1 MGNTAIFDEVQTFNL
16 SYLLLAQKLLRE
28 DRLSAKYRLHWDD
41 EVADLVLGLGTEQ
54 LVTLSSSSQVLTA
67 LALDAHQL
75 TILTSNV
82 RAPDQSSLHA
92 AILLSNLDAKA
103 GRLRGEGE

>member
-54 LVTLSSSSQVLTA
+54 LITLSSSSQLITR

-75 TILTSNV
+75 TILTSNA
-82 RAPDQSSLHA
+82 RAPDQASLHA
-92 AILLSNLDAKA
+92 AILLSNLDVKA
-103 GRLRGEGE
+103 GRAQGEGE

>member
-1 MGNTAIFDEVQTFNL
+1 MGNTAIFDEVQSFNL

-41 EVADLVLGLGTEQ
+41 EVADLVIGLGAEQ
-54 LVTLSSSSQVLTA
+54 LVTLSSSGQLLTS

-75 TILTSNV
+75 KILTSNV
-82 RAPDQSSLHA
+82 RASDQASLHA
-92 AILLSNLDAKA
+92 AILLSNLDVESI
-103 GRLRGEGE
+103 RLRGEGE